1 MFKKIIYAIVV
12 ALLATSC
19 ADTFNS
25 VKRGLTGAKAN
36 TSDEFMIKKKDPL
49 ILPPDYENLP
59 TPDERSEAAE
69 EVFVFE
75 KALENS
81 IEEQP
86 SSGSVEDSILKKIQT
101 K

>member
-1 MFKKIIYAIVV
+1 
-12 ALLATSC
+12 
-19 ADTFNS
+19 
-25 VKRGLTGAKAN
+25 
-36 TSDEFMIKKKDPL
+36 
-49 ILPPDYENLP
+49 
-59 TPDERSEAAE
+59 ERSEAAE